1 MEREAK
7 KKKKNKYVKA
17 EAKQINKNWGFWTS

>member
-1 MEREAK
+1 MEREA

-17 EAKQINKNWGFWTS
+17 EAKPVNKNWGFWTS

>member
-1 MEREAK
+1 MEREA

-17 EAKQINKNWGFWTS
+17 EAKQINKNWGLWAS